1 MPSVPARAALLGA
14 FFAALVTLPGL
25 GIGTLWDNSE
35 TTYGEV
41 AREILLTHDWVVMHL
56 NGFEWNVQPP
66 LYFWIAALL
75 AHVFGPTAFAMR
87 LPSALATI
95 AMGGTVGYATARVA
109 GGRAGA
115 IAAIVLSTS
124 LMQAIVGRLAIMD
137 ALLDFAVAAAVLC
150 WYRAFEPSGSPRR
163 RDAAFVCG
171 ALALAVGTLAKGP
184 VAPVIAVLVAGIWLL
199 WERRAG
205 KLAVPR
211 GRAFALA
218 ALAYVAIT
226 LPWFVALGVRVGP
239 GAIVQLLGHYT
250 IGRYTGV
257 IENQTGPVWY
267 YIPVMILGFFPWIAF
282 APVAVAAALRE
293 ARGPNGAFARLAIVW
308 TVAPFLFFSF
318 ANTKLPNYV
327 ALMLPALA
335 ILVALWF
342 QRVRA
347 GADRKAA
354 LISAATIPV
363 FIGLVAI
370 AIVIFSRSNRLD
382 FDLTAVSEQLVFLGV
397 AMLAGSL
404 LTVVAIARR
413 STAAW
418 SPYVLAVTSGGLV
431 LFIVLVAEP
440 VAEPL
445 KPMPPIARTIDAA
458 RKPGDTVAIGGV
470 SGGNG
475 LIFYTAPPVRDI
487 KNNAGFM
494 STVCDGADHW
504 VVVRPQ
510 DAERLADL
518 ARSLQRSARIV
529 METPN
534 QQRPRAV
541 LLHVGGRDCSH
552 TAEAP

>member
-1 MPSVPARAALLGA
+1 MPSVPVRAALLGA
-14 FFAALVTLPGL
+14 FFAAFVTLPGL
-25 GIGTLWDNSE
+25 GTGTLWDNSE

-56 NGFEWNVQPP
+56 NGFDWYVQPP
-66 LYFWIAALL
+66 LYFWIAALF

-95 AMGGTVGYATARVA
+95 AMGGTVGYATARIA
-109 GGRAGA
+109 GERAGMV
-115 IAAIVLSTS
+115 AAIVLSTS

-137 ALLDFAVAAAVLC
+137 ALLDFAVAAAVLW

-163 RDAAFVCG
+163 RDTAFVCG

-184 VAPVIAVLVAGIWLL
+184 VAPVITVLVAGVWLL

-205 KLAVPR
+205 KVAVPR
-211 GRAFALA
+211 RRGIALA
-218 ALAYVAIT
+218 VVAYAAVT
-226 LPWFVALGVRVGP
+226 LPWFVALGTRVGP
-239 GAIVQLLGHYT
+239 GAITQLIGHYT
-250 IGRYTGV
+250 VGRYTGV
-257 IENQTGPVWY
+257 IENQTGPIWY
-267 YIPVMILGFFPWIAF
+267 YVPVVILGFFPWIAF
-282 APVAVAAALRE
+282 VPVAVAAALRE
-293 ARGPNGAFARLAIVW
+293 VRRPEGAFTRLAIVW
-308 TVAPFLFFSF
+308 AVAPFVFFSF

-342 QRVRA
+342 ERVRA
-347 GADRKAA
+347 GADRRAA
-354 LISAATIPV
+354 VISAATIPV
-363 FIGLVAI
+363 FIGLVAV
-370 AIVIFSRSNRLD
+370 AIGIFSRSNRLD
-382 FDLTAVSEQLVFLGV
+382 FDLAAVNEQLAVLGV

-418 SPYVLAVTSGGLV
+418 SPYVLALTSGALV
-431 LFIVLVAEP
+431 LFIALVAEP

-445 KPMPPIARTIDAA
+445 KPMPPIARTIEAA

-487 KNNAGFM
+487 KNNAGFV
-494 STVCDGADHW
+494 STICVGGDHW
-504 VVVRPQ
+504 VVVRPP
-510 DAERLADL
+510 DAQRLVDL
-518 ARSLQRSARIV
+518 ARSQQRTARIV
-529 METPN
+529 MQTPN
-534 QQRPRAV
+534 RQRPRAV

-552 TAEAP
+552 G